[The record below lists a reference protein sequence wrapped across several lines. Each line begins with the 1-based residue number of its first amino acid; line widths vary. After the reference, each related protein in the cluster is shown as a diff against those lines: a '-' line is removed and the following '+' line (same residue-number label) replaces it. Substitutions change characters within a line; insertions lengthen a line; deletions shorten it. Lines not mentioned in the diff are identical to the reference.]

1 MDLAKVVITAACLLL
16 AGVDLNRS
24 KDQNNVDY
32 NVSVG
37 RQVFEEVYGE
47 DKVDLVDQFYAND
60 FVDDSPGGGK
70 GRDLIKQAVTAFHKA
85 FPDLRIEIE
94 DAFGVDD
101 KVVLR
106 YTARGTQTG
115 AYYDIPPSGKTVAV
129 RGITI
134 FQIVN
139 GRIKTEWTEYDR
151 LGVMQQ
157 IGVVSS
163 D

>member
-1 MDLAKVVITAACLLL
+1 MDLAKVVITVACLLL
-16 AGVDLNRS
+16 AGMDLNRS

-37 RQVFEEVYGE
+37 RQVFGEVYGE

-94 DAFGVDD
+94 DSFGADD

-106 YTARGTQTG
+106 YTAHGTQTG
-115 AYYDIPPSGKTVAV
+115 ATMTSRP
-129 RGITI
+129 RE
-134 FQIVN
+134 
-139 GRIKTEWTEYDR
+139 RR
-151 LGVMQQ
+151 
-157 IGVVSS
+157 
-163 D
+163 

>member
-1 MDLAKVVITAACLLL
+1 MNRKIAVTAVCILIVQSMLSC
-16 AGVDLNRS
+16 S
-24 KDQNNVDY
+24 KDQGQAERNLALARNAFT
-32 NVSVG
+32 
-37 RQVFEEVYGE
+37 QIYGE
-47 DKVDLVDQFYAND
+47 GKVALVDQLYADD

-70 GRDLIKQAVTAFHKA
+70 GRDLIKQAVTGFHKA

-94 DAFGVDD
+94 DAFAVDD

-106 YTARGTQTG
+106 YTAHGTQMG
-115 AYYDIPPSGKTVAV
+115 PYYDVPPSGKAVAV

-139 GRIKTEWTEYDR
+139 GKIKTEWTEYDR
-151 LGVMQQ
+151 LGAMRQ
-157 IGVVSS
+157 IGAIPS